1 MEKCTDHMI
10 NWLIRCKVINKSE
23 KSLYEYALH
32 SFFLLMMPFILA
44 GTIGFCMGMLQHG
57 IVIILPFV
65 ILRKFSGGYHAK
77 KLSICIIGSGCLLYL
92 CMMLSKYVKC
102 SWILAAVTVVASL
115 SLILA
120 SPIDSESRRLD
131 EDEKKRYKTLTIVCM
146 IFFWLLNSILCLVGK
161 QIYVMDLSI
170 GLLLTAGLQIP
181 CIIKRMIN
189 RPKTT

>member
-1 MEKCTDHMI
+1 MEKCTDHVI
-10 NWLIRCKVINKSE
+10 NWLIRCNVINKSE

-44 GTIGFCMGMLQHG
+44 GTIGFCMGMFQHG

-77 KLSICIIGSGCLLYL
+77 KLSICMIGSGCLLYL
-92 CMMLSKYVKC
+92 CMMLSKYTKC
-102 SWILAAVTVVASL
+102 SWILAAVTAVASL
-115 SLILA
+115 SLILV
-120 SPIDSESRRLD
+120 SPIDSENRRID
-131 EDEKKRYKTLTIVCM
+131 EDEKKQYKTVTIICV
-146 IFFWLLNSILCLVGK
+146 IIFWLLNSILSLAGK
-161 QIYVMDLSI
+161 QIYVVDLSI

-181 CIIKRMIN
+181 CIIKRMVN

>member
-1 MEKCTDHMI
+1 MEKCTDHVI
-10 NWLIRCKVINKSE
+10 SWLIHCKVIDETE
-23 KSLYEYALH
+23 KALYEYALH

-44 GTIGFCMGMLQHG
+44 GTIGFCMGMFKHG

-77 KLSICIIGSGCLLYL
+77 KMSICMIGSGCLLYL
-92 CMMLSKYVKC
+92 CMMLSKYIKC
-102 SWILAAVTVVASL
+102 SWTFAAITAAASL

-131 EDEKKRYKTLTIVCM
+131 EDEKKRYKTVTIVCV
-146 IFFWLLNSILCLVGK
+146 IIFWLLNSILCLTGK
-161 QIYVMDLSI
+161 QIYAMDLSI

-181 CIIKRMIN
+181 CIIKRLVN
-189 RPKTT
+189 RPKTA

>member
-1 MEKCTDHMI
+1 MEKCTDHVI
-10 NWLIRCKVINKSE
+10 NWLIRCKVINKTE

-44 GTIGFCMGMLQHG
+44 GTIGFCMGMFQHG

-102 SWILAAVTVVASL
+102 SWTLEAITAIASL

-120 SPIDSESRRLD
+120 SPIDSESRTLD
-131 EDEKKRYKTLTIVCM
+131 EDEKTQYKMVTMVCV
-146 IFFWLLNSILCLVGK
+146 IIFWLLNSILCLTGN
-161 QIYVMDLSI
+161 QIYMIDLSI

-181 CIIKRMIN
+181 CIMKRLVN
-189 RPKTT
+189 RPKTA